1 MDEKAENGAA
11 FTRMQD
17 TELVWA
23 VSSRADKERKYGSGS
38 QV

>member
-23 VSSRADKERKYGSGS
+23 VASRADKERKYGSGS